1 MAVSVLRNGQGR
13 AGQGMESHR
22 NHSKTL
28 EQQEGLVK
36 VDSQEHCLVRG
47 HIMTVP
53 LCSARGTFD
62 LADSGAKKLEVD
74 RKKNCKW
81 GPVDVPCC

>member
-1 MAVSVLRNGQGR
+1 
-13 AGQGMESHR
+13 MESHR

-36 VDSQEHCLVRG
+36 VDSQGHALVRG
-47 HIMTVP
+47 HMMTVL

-62 LADSGAKKLEVD
+62 WADSGAKKLEVD
-74 RKKNCKW
+74 RKNNYKW
-81 GPVDVPCC
+81 GPMDVPCC